1 MCPLRC
7 ESAIIEIFEMFHALA
22 DFLKPARRS
31 FESHLLPDFGRF
43 FSFSGWF

>member
-22 DFLKPARRS
+22 DFLKPAGRS
-31 FESHLLPDFGRF
+31 FVSHLLDFGRF
-43 FSFSGWF
+43 FSFSG